1 MWSKGGVEEDS
12 KVSGLGD
19 WEAVMMLVNK
29 GTIRGAGLSEA
40 GLGRSGEPYVC
51 LGRCW
56 LEHAIRP
63 PSGDSRKWFKRE
75 SSESET

>member
-1 MWSKGGVEEDS
+1 
-12 KVSGLGD
+12 
-19 WEAVMMLVNK
+19 MMLVNK

-56 LEHAIRP
+56 LEDAIRP
-63 PSGDSRKWFKRE
+63 PSGDSRKWWKQKSRV
-75 SSESET
+75 